1 MNKETELTAFT
12 EDYLRCKSDIEGSFH
27 ELSDLF
33 YAMCESLDGEVQQ
46 NLLAYWNKTSGDLQH
61 LLDTMSNM
69 AKK

>member
-1 MNKETELTAFT
+1 MNKETEVTEFT

-33 YAMCESLDGEVQQ
+33 YALCDNLEGEVQQ
-46 NLLAYWNKTSGDLQH
+46 NLLAYWNVTSGHLQH
-61 LLDTMSNM
+61 LLDTMDNV